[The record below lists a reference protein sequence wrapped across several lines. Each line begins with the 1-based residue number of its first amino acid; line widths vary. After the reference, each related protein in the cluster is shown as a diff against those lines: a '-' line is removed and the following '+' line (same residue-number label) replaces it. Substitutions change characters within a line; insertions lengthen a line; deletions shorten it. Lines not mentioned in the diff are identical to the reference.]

1 MIYLRRDSVETHDTD
16 RNERLTLGTLPVTV
30 LGSTGS
36 VGIQTMDVAAL
47 HGLRVIGICGA
58 KNIVRLEEQIRRFH
72 PVYCAVEDPEA
83 AKLLKIAAADT
94 DTKILSGKEGIL
106 FLAGEEKSKVV
117 LNSIIGT
124 AGLLPTLTALRAGKN
139 VALANKET
147 LVTAGEF
154 VMREAREHGV
164 SVLPVDSEHCAIFQC
179 LNGEPRARVKKL
191 LLTCSG
197 GAFYGRS
204 RESLKSVTPAE
215 ALAHPTWKMGAK
227 ITVDCASLM
236 NKGLELIEAV
246 RLFGVAPEQVEVLI
260 HRESIVHSMVEFCD
274 NAVMAQLS
282 VPDMRLCIQ
291 YALTYPD
298 RMPSLLDELD
308 LVRLGKLTFASPD
321 EKTFSLLPLARE
333 AVTAGGI
340 MTAVLNGAHE
350 TAVSLFLEGKLGF
363 VEMFDLIADVVHG
376 TRNIEDP
383 SLADIEAADLAAR
396 HEAAVLAGAAL

>member
-1 MIYLRRDSVETHDTD
+1 MSDLD
-16 RNERLTLGTLPVTV
+16 RITTEKRETLGALPVTV

-36 VGIQTMDVAAL
+36 VGMQTMDVAAL
-47 HGLRVIGICGA
+47 HGLRVVGICGSR
-58 KNIVRLEEQIRRFH
+58 NIMRLEEQIRRFH
-72 PVYCAVEDPEA
+72 PVYCAVEDAEA
-83 AKLLKIAAADT
+83 AKLLKIAVSDT

-106 FLAGEEKSKVV
+106 YLAGEETARVV

-124 AGLLPTLTALRAGKN
+124 AGLEPTLTALRSGKN

-154 VMREAREHGV
+154 VMREAKAHGV

-179 LNGEPRARVKKL
+179 LNGEPKERLKKV

-197 GAFYGRS
+197 GAFYGRT
-204 RESLKSVTPAE
+204 REELKTVTPAE

-227 ITVDCASLM
+227 ITVDCASLL

-246 RLFGVAPEQVEVLI
+246 RLFDVRPDQVQVVI
-260 HRESIVHSMVEFCD
+260 HRESIIHSMVQFCD

-308 LVRLGKLTFASPD
+308 LFRIGKLTFAEPD
-321 EKTFSLLPLARE
+321 EKTFTLLPLARE

-340 MTAVLNGAHE
+340 LPATLNGAHE
-350 TAVSLFLEGKLGF
+350 TAVSLFLDGKLGF

-376 TRNIEDP
+376 TRNLENP
-383 SLADIEAADLAAR
+383 SLEDIAEADTAAR
-396 HEAAVLAGAAL
+396 REAERLAGIH

>member
-1 MIYLRRDSVETHDTD
+1 MTELMKKNDK
-16 RNERLTLGTLPVTV
+16 LGALPVTV

-36 VGIQTMDVAAL
+36 VGRQTMDVAAL
-47 HGLRVIGICGA
+47 HGLRVEGIAGSR
-58 KNIVRLEEQIRRFH
+58 NITLLEEQIRQFH
-72 PVYCAVEDPEA
+72 PIWCAVEDVSA
-83 AKLLKIAAADT
+83 AKALSVAVADT
-94 DTKILSGKEGIL
+94 DTKILSGREGVL
-106 FLAGEEKSKVV
+106 WLASAGESGVV

-124 AGLLPTLTALRAGKN
+124 AGLQPTLNAIRAGKN

-179 LNGEPRARVKKL
+179 LNGEPRDRVTKL

-197 GAFYGRS
+197 GAFRGKK
-204 RESLKSVTPAE
+204 REELASVTRKE

-246 RLFGVAPEQVEVLI
+246 RLFDVAPDDVEIVV
-260 HRESIVHSMVEFCD
+260 HPESIIHSMVQFCD

-298 RMPSLLDELD
+298 RMPSCLEPLDFKK
-308 LVRLGKLTFASPD
+308 VGRLTFDVPD
-321 EKTFSLLPLARE
+321 EETFTLLPLARRGGK
-333 AVTAGGI
+333 AGGV
-340 MTAVLNGAHE
+340 MTAVLNGANE
-350 TAVSLFLEGKLGF
+350 AAVAAFLEDRIGF
-363 VEMFDLIADVVHG
+363 VELFDLVEAVVDDAKQ
-376 TRNIEDP
+376 IENPTLD
-383 SLADIEAADLAAR
+383 DIEAADKAAR
-396 HEAAVLAGAAL
+396 EAVRIRLTR

>member
-1 MIYLRRDSVETHDTD
+1 MNETTMKRSD
-16 RNERLTLGTLPVTV
+16 TLGALPVTV

-36 VGIQTMDVAAL
+36 VGRQTMDVAAL
-47 HGLRVIGICGA
+47 HGLRVEGIAGS
-58 KNIVRLEEQIRRFH
+58 KNITLLEEQIRRFR
-72 PVYCAVEDPEA
+72 PTWCAVEDETA
-83 AKLLKIAAADT
+83 ARQLAIAVADT
-94 DTKILSGKEGIL
+94 DTKVLGGREGVL
-106 FLAGEEKSKVV
+106 WLASAGTSRVV

-124 AGLLPTLTALRAGKN
+124 AGLAPTLEAIRAGKN

-154 VMREAREHGV
+154 VMQEAKAHGV

-179 LNGEPRARVKKL
+179 LNGEPRDRVKKL

-197 GAFYGRS
+197 GAFRGKK
-204 RESLKSVTPAE
+204 REELAHVTRRE

-246 RLFGVAPEQVEVLI
+246 RLFDVAPDDVEIVV
-260 HRESIVHSMVEFCD
+260 HPESIIHSMVQFCD

-298 RMPSLLDELD
+298 RMPSCLEPLDFKT
-308 LVRLGKLTFASPD
+308 LGRLTFDAPD
-321 EKTFSLLPLARE
+321 EETFTLLPLARRC
-333 AVTAGGI
+333 VKTGGV
-340 MTAVLNGAHE
+340 MTAVLNGANE
-350 TAVSLFLEGKLGF
+350 AAVAAFLEDRIDF
-363 VEMFDLIADVVHG
+363 VELFDLVEAVVDDAVQVEHP
-376 TRNIEDP
+376 T
-383 SLADIEAADLAAR
+383 LADIEEADRAAR
-396 HEAAVLAGAAL
+396 AAVQYHLSH

>member
-1 MIYLRRDSVETHDTD
+1 MTELMKKNDK
-16 RNERLTLGTLPVTV
+16 LGALPVTV

-36 VGIQTMDVAAL
+36 VGRQTMDVAAL
-47 HGLRVIGICGA
+47 HGLRVEGIAGSR
-58 KNIVRLEEQIRRFH
+58 NITLLEEQIRQFH
-72 PVYCAVEDPEA
+72 PIWCAVEDESA
-83 AKLLKIAAADT
+83 AKALSVAVADT
-94 DTKILSGKEGIL
+94 DTKILSGREGVL
-106 FLAGEEKSKVV
+106 WLASAGESGVV

-124 AGLLPTLTALRAGKN
+124 AGLQPTLNAIRAGKN

-179 LNGEPRARVKKL
+179 LNGEPRDRVTKL

-197 GAFYGRS
+197 GAFRGKK
-204 RESLKSVTPAE
+204 REELASVTRKE

-246 RLFGVAPEQVEVLI
+246 RLFDVAPDDVEIVV
-260 HRESIVHSMVEFCD
+260 HPESIIHSMVQFCD

-298 RMPSLLDELD
+298 RMPSCLEPLDFKK
-308 LVRLGKLTFASPD
+308 VGRLTFDVPD
-321 EKTFSLLPLARE
+321 EETFTLLPLARRCVK
-333 AVTAGGI
+333 AVGV
-340 MTAVLNGAHE
+340 MTAVLNGANE
-350 TAVSLFLEGKLGF
+350 AAVAAFLEDRIGF
-363 VEMFDLIADVVHG
+363 VELFDLVEAVVDDAKQ
-376 TRNIEDP
+376 IENPTLD
-383 SLADIEAADLAAR
+383 DIEAADKAAR
-396 HEAAVLAGAAL
+396 EAVRIRLTR

>member
-1 MIYLRRDSVETHDTD
+1 MTELMKKNDK
-16 RNERLTLGTLPVTV
+16 LGALPVTV

-36 VGIQTMDVAAL
+36 VGRQTMDVAAL
-47 HGLRVIGICGA
+47 HGLRVEGIAGSR
-58 KNIVRLEEQIRRFH
+58 NITLLEEQIRQFH
-72 PVYCAVEDPEA
+72 PIWCAVEDESA
-83 AKLLKIAAADT
+83 AKALSVAVADT
-94 DTKILSGKEGIL
+94 DTKILSGREGVL
-106 FLAGEEKSKVV
+106 WLASAGESGVV

-124 AGLLPTLTALRAGKN
+124 AGLQPTLNAIRAGKN

-179 LNGEPRARVKKL
+179 LNGEPRDRVTKL

-197 GAFYGRS
+197 GAFRGKK
-204 RESLKSVTPAE
+204 REELASVTRKE

-246 RLFGVAPEQVEVLI
+246 RLFDVAPDDVEIVV
-260 HRESIVHSMVEFCD
+260 HPQSIIHSMVQFCD

-298 RMPSLLDELD
+298 RMPSCLEPLDFKK
-308 LVRLGKLTFASPD
+308 VGRLTFDVPD
-321 EKTFSLLPLARE
+321 EETFTLLPLARRC
-333 AVTAGGI
+333 VKAGGV
-340 MTAVLNGAHE
+340 MTAVLNGANE
-350 TAVSLFLEGKLGF
+350 AAVAAFLEDRIGF
-363 VEMFDLIADVVHG
+363 VELFDLVEAVVDDAKQ
-376 TRNIEDP
+376 IENPTLD
-383 SLADIEAADLAAR
+383 DIEAADKAAR
-396 HEAAVLAGAAL
+396 EAVRIRLTR

>member
-1 MIYLRRDSVETHDTD
+1 MTELMKKNDK
-16 RNERLTLGTLPVTV
+16 LGALPVTV

-36 VGIQTMDVAAL
+36 VGRQTMDVAAL
-47 HGLRVIGICGA
+47 HGLRVEGIAGSR
-58 KNIVRLEEQIRRFH
+58 NITLLEEQIRQFH
-72 PVYCAVEDPEA
+72 PIWCAVEDESA
-83 AKLLKIAAADT
+83 AKALSVAVADT
-94 DTKILSGKEGIL
+94 DTKILSGREGVL
-106 FLAGEEKSKVV
+106 WLASAGESGVV

-124 AGLLPTLTALRAGKN
+124 AGLQPTLNAIRAGKN

-179 LNGEPRARVKKL
+179 LNGEPRDRVTKL

-197 GAFYGRS
+197 GAFRGKK
-204 RESLKSVTPAE
+204 REELASVTRKE

-246 RLFGVAPEQVEVLI
+246 RLFDVAPDDVEIVV
-260 HRESIVHSMVEFCD
+260 HPESIIHSMVQFCD

-298 RMPSLLDELD
+298 RMPSCLEPLDFKKIG
-308 LVRLGKLTFASPD
+308 RLTFDVPD
-321 EKTFSLLPLARE
+321 EETFTLLPLARRC
-333 AVTAGGI
+333 VKAGGG
-340 MTAVLNGAHE
+340 MTAVLNGANE
-350 TAVSLFLEGKLGF
+350 AAVAAFLEDRIGF
-363 VEMFDLIADVVHG
+363 VELFDLVEAVVDDAKQ
-376 TRNIEDP
+376 IENPTLD
-383 SLADIEAADLAAR
+383 DIEAADKAAR
-396 HEAAVLAGAAL
+396 EAVRIRLTR

>member
-1 MIYLRRDSVETHDTD
+1 MTELMKKNDK
-16 RNERLTLGTLPVTV
+16 LGALPVTV

-36 VGIQTMDVAAL
+36 VGRQTMDVAAL
-47 HGLRVIGICGA
+47 HGLRVEGIAGS
-58 KNIVRLEEQIRRFH
+58 KNITLLEEQIRQFH
-72 PVYCAVEDPEA
+72 PIWCAVEDESA
-83 AKLLKIAAADT
+83 AKALSVAVADT
-94 DTKILSGKEGIL
+94 DTKILSGREGVL
-106 FLAGEEKSKVV
+106 WLASAGESGVV
-117 LNSIIGT
+117 LHSIIGT
-124 AGLLPTLTALRAGKN
+124 AGMQPTLNAIRAGKN

-179 LNGEPRARVKKL
+179 LNGEPRDRVTKL

-197 GAFYGRS
+197 GAFRGKK
-204 RESLKSVTPAE
+204 REELASVTRKE

-246 RLFGVAPEQVEVLI
+246 RLFDVAPDDVEIVV
-260 HRESIVHSMVEFCD
+260 HPESIIHSMVQFCD

-298 RMPSLLDELD
+298 RMPSCLEPLDFKK
-308 LVRLGKLTFASPD
+308 VGRLTFDVPD
-321 EKTFSLLPLARE
+321 EETFTLRPLARRG
-333 AVTAGGI
+333 VKAGGV
-340 MTAVLNGAHE
+340 MTAVLNGANE
-350 TAVSLFLEGKLGF
+350 AAVAAFLEDRIGF
-363 VEMFDLIADVVHG
+363 VELFDLVEAVVDDAKQ
-376 TRNIEDP
+376 IENPTLD
-383 SLADIEAADLAAR
+383 DIEAADKAAR
-396 HEAAVLAGAAL
+396 EAVRIRLTR

>member
-1 MIYLRRDSVETHDTD
+1 MNDLD
-16 RNERLTLGTLPVTV
+16 RITTEKRETLGALPVTV

-47 HGLRVIGICGA
+47 HGLRVVGICGSR
-58 KNIVRLEEQIRRFH
+58 NITRLEEQIRRFH
-72 PVYCAVEDPEA
+72 PVYCAVEDAEA
-83 AKLLKIAAADT
+83 AKLLKIAVSDT
-94 DTKILSGKEGIL
+94 DTKVLSGKEGIL
-106 FLAGEEKSKVV
+106 YLAGEETAKVV

-124 AGLLPTLTALRAGKN
+124 AGLEPTLTALRSGKN

-154 VMREAREHGV
+154 VMREAKAHGV

-179 LNGEPRARVKKL
+179 LNGEPKERLKKI

-197 GAFYGRS
+197 GAFYGRT
-204 RESLKSVTPAE
+204 REELKTVTPAE

-227 ITVDCASLM
+227 ITVDCASLL

-246 RLFGVAPEQVEVLI
+246 RLFDVRPDQVQVVI
-260 HRESIVHSMVEFCD
+260 HRESIIHSMVQFCD

-308 LVRLGKLTFASPD
+308 LFRIGKLTFAEPD
-321 EKTFSLLPLARE
+321 EKTFTLLPLARE

-340 MTAVLNGAHE
+340 LPAVLNGAHE
-350 TAVSLFLEGKLGF
+350 TAVSLFLDGKLGF

-376 TRNIEDP
+376 TRNLGDPTLEDIAE
-383 SLADIEAADLAAR
+383 ADIAAR
-396 HEAAVLAGAAL
+396 REAERLAGIR